1 MGETAVNST
10 STSSAFSSNVIP
22 LPSANSRLQVIEPD
36 YSWRNTAITRLEKLV
51 REPVGWDGYSA
62 IPVSLLNANFAL
74 RMLDAICGSGAAA
87 PQIVPGLEGD
97 LQIEWHT
104 IKGDVELHVLGP
116 NRVHGWRRL
125 VGPVEREDE
134 LELEIEFSAVAAW
147 VREITEQ
154 PRAPNVAAA

>member
-1 MGETAVNST
+1 MSST
-10 STSSAFSSNVIP
+10 SISSAFSSNVVP
-22 LPSANSRLQVIEPD
+22 LPSANSRLQVVEPD
-36 YSWRNTAITRLEKLV
+36 YSWRSAAVAHLEKLV
-51 REPVGWDGYSA
+51 REPVGWDGYNA
-62 IPVSLLNANFAL
+62 LPVSLLNANFAL
-74 RMLDAICGSGAAA
+74 RMLDAICGGGAAP
-87 PQIVPGLEGD
+87 PQIVPGIEGD

-104 IKGDVELHVLGP
+104 MNGDVELHVLGP

-125 VGPVEREDE
+125 VGPVAREDE

>member
-1 MGETAVNST
+1 MNLT
-10 STSSAFSSNVIP
+10 STSSAFSSNVVT
-22 LPSANSRLQVIEPD
+22 LPSASFRLQVIEPD
-36 YSWRNTAITRLEKLV
+36 YSWRNAAVAQLEKLV
-51 REPVGWDGYSA
+51 REPEGWDGYSA
-62 IPVSLLNANFAL
+62 LPVSLLNANFAL
-74 RMLDAICGSGAAA
+74 RMLDVICGSGAAA

-104 IKGDVELHVLGP
+104 LQGDVELHVLGP

-125 VGPVEREDE
+125 VGLIEREDE
-134 LELEIEFSAVAAW
+134 LELEIEFSGVAAW